1 MYIRSFEAFN
11 KKVIGILKSKMVAD
25 EIEMA
30 AMKEELDSME
40 AERDALR
47 AQVAKVETE
56 RDDALARKV

>member
-1 MYIRSFEAFN
+1 MCIRSFEAFN
-11 KKVIGILKSKMVAD
+11 EKVIHILKSKMLEVD
-25 EIEMA
+25 IEMA
-30 AMKEELDSME
+30 AMKEKLDSME